1 MIRSL
6 GLRLAAGAVIAI
18 ALALSVV
25 WWTLET
31 QFSTYV
37 ASRYREEMQAVSDAV
52 AAGLVVRNGQLVI
65 QREPADTRF
74 ANPFGGR
81 FWQVSPDGGEPLR
94 SRSLWDTVLP
104 DRSDMQAA
112 YGFSRAEGPE
122 GGPLLVLSQPSMISA
137 GGTAHRFVIHAA
149 FPESEFDAA
158 LTDFQNPLRVM
169 LLTMALL
176 LSFAAFLQGFL
187 GLEPLRRLRAHVA
200 AVREGRE
207 NRIAD
212 YGPSE
217 VQPLVSELNQLLKE
231 RENAV
236 ERARSRASDL
246 AHGLKT
252 PLTVLAHLAESLP
265 DRERAI
271 ALEQVDLIL
280 QRAGRQLQAAR
291 MGVERMAETPLAVL
305 VRRLVNVFAPVTEER
320 GIVWSIDVDE
330 ALVLPMDPA
339 DLAEALGNL
348 LDNAA
353 KWTGSHI
360 HVSAEKRGEAVIIS
374 VADDGPGIADD
385 DRATILRRGA
395 SLGGEGS
402 GHGLGLAIAA
412 DIAAAYGGKITLGRS
427 GEGGLLVQMSVSTAG
442 ERRPS
447 ANPA

>member
-1 MIRSL
+1 MTRSL
-6 GLRLAAGAVIAI
+6 GLRLAGGAIIAI

-25 WWTLET
+25 WWTLEE

-37 ASRYREEMQAVSDAV
+37 ASRYREEMQVVSDAV
-52 AAGLVVRNGQLVI
+52 AAGLVIRNGQLVL

-81 FWQVSPDGGEPLR
+81 FWQVSPEDGDPIR

-104 DRSDMQAA
+104 DHFSMQPA

-122 GGPLLVLSQPSMISA
+122 GRPLLVLSQPSMLNA
-137 GGTAHRFVIHAA
+137 GGTTHRFIIHAA
-149 FPESEFDAA
+149 FPESEFDTA
-158 LTDFQNPLRVM
+158 LGDFQNRLRVM
-169 LLTMALL
+169 LLTTALL

-187 GLEPLRRLRAHVA
+187 GLEPLRRLRTHVA

-207 NRIAD
+207 NRITGS
-212 YGPSE
+212 GPSE

-291 MGVERMAETPLAVL
+291 MGVERMSETPLAVL
-305 VRRLVNVFAPVTEER
+305 VRRLASVFAPVTEER
-320 GIVWSIDVDE
+320 GIVWSIDIDE
-330 ALVLPMDPA
+330 ALVLPTDPA

-353 KWTGSHI
+353 KWTCSHI
-360 HVSAEKRGEAVIIS
+360 HVSARRLGQEIIIS
-374 VADDGPGIADD
+374 IADDGPGVAEA
-385 DRATILRRGA
+385 DRATILERGG
-395 SLGGEGS
+395 SFGEGS

-412 DIAAAYGGKITLGRS
+412 DISAAYGGKVTIGRS
-427 GEGGLLVQMSVSTAG
+427 EWNGLLVELSVSTTS
-442 ERRPS
+442 ERRIPK
-447 ANPA
+447 NPA